1 MALKTDFLKTW
12 KSKYKKY
19 ITLKEKQYINDRY
32 INDSII
38 KNYSDIFELIDK
50 GVDMNHQNSESK
62 ETLLHIAVWKGQ
74 SSSVER
80 LISLGAKIDIQDK
93 SGNTPLHLAIIKQDV
108 EMVKLLIKAGGID
121 INLIKN
127 QNGST
132 PLKIAENKGYKEIA
146 LIISLLLFR
155 TQDISNVNKELYE
168 NFINKFE
175 QLEKSDY
182 TFFVKNSI
190 SNEFKK
196 GIDNLKKIEKE
207 LDNLVIERKTL
218 ENSINNKTWL
228 NIITLGFY
236 KKKISKKILKNLDTK
251 FEKNKELNSEQGK
264 MKDSIQEV
272 ENMINDKIKLQTE
285 NKRLMEAEQ
294 ALKIQLENKEKTLQ
308 HMNQLYE
315 KIKLV
320 LESNNKKISELENVL
335 QQNKTRIEE
344 LNLENGEYKKVQ
356 ERHNEKFVTKFQ
368 DLKTKIRG
376 QEEEI
381 AFYKEEKTRLEKELN
396 KLKSDDSG
404 IETNNKV
411 DSFDANIINKSEQ
424 STRYAKF
431 KSKFQPA

>member
-19 ITLKEKQYINDRY
+19 ITLKEKQY

-93 SGNTPLHLAIIKQDV
+93 SGNTPLHLAVIKQDV

-155 TQDISNVNKELYE
+155 TQDISNVNKKLYE

-251 FEKNKELNSEQGK
+251 FEKNKELNSDKVRWKIVFKKLKIWLMTKLNYKQ
-264 MKDSIQEV
+264 
-272 ENMINDKIKLQTE
+272 KIK
-285 NKRLMEAEQ
+285 
-294 ALKIQLENKEKTLQ
+294 
-308 HMNQLYE
+308 
-315 KIKLV
+315 
-320 LESNNKKISELENVL
+320 
-335 QQNKTRIEE
+335 
-344 LNLENGEYKKVQ
+344 
-356 ERHNEKFVTKFQ
+356 
-368 DLKTKIRG
+368 D
-376 QEEEI
+376 
-381 AFYKEEKTRLEKELN
+381 
-396 KLKSDDSG
+396 
-404 IETNNKV
+404 
-411 DSFDANIINKSEQ
+411 
-424 STRYAKF
+424 
-431 KSKFQPA
+431 